1 MQLSTISFV
10 VASIILSSFGQLCL
24 KIGVLDSGLSL
35 NTLLSMRT
43 LTDKYLLAGVI
54 LYGAAAVSWLL
65 ALTKAELSV
74 VYPLLGA
81 SYIIT
86 SLLAVFFLH
95 ETVTVTRWAGIA
107 LVVVGVILI
116 GRS

>member
-1 MQLSTISFV
+1 
-10 VASIILSSFGQLCL
+10 
-24 KIGVLDSGLSL
+24 
-35 NTLLSMRT
+35 MRT
-43 LTDKYLLAGVI
+43 LTDKYLLAGAV

-65 ALTKAELSV
+65 ALAKAELSM

-81 SYIIT
+81 SYIIA

-95 ETVTVTRWAGIA
+95 ETVTVTRWAGVA
-107 LVVVGVILI
+107 LVVAGVLLI